1 MISVDSDCRD
11 PILGPILVTGGAGF
25 IGWNLVKAL
34 RDRGEDVLAVD
45 DFSASPWPERP
56 DGVAV
61 RDVGSLSARE
71 LRDIRAVVHLACR
84 KVVPT
89 SFIDREQMVDNVR
102 IDRHLVG
109 LLTEIRPRIAIL
121 ASSCE
126 VYGDQQRRLGEDAPL
141 RPRSPYAVGKVAM
154 ELLADVYRPLAAT
167 PICVARLFNTYG
179 PGEGVDAV
187 VPRFVD
193 EALRLGQVVIEG
205 SGEQRRDFTCVDD
218 VVGALIGLLA
228 VPRTPPVVNIG
239 SGVSVSIN
247 ELAAR
252 VSNAIGGVRIVHGRA
267 RPNEITDFVADTRLL
282 RSVLPNWRPATGI
295 DAGLHRCIAWQRAL
309 NTRLPLSSEGRAA

>member
-1 MISVDSDCRD
+1 MISANSDCRGSV
-11 PILGPILVTGGAGF
+11 LGPILVTGGAGF

-34 RDRGEDVLAVD
+34 RERGEDVVAVD
-45 DFSASPWPERP
+45 DLSASPWPERP
-56 DGVAV
+56 DGIAV
-61 RDVGSLSARE
+61 RDVGSLAAAE

-89 SFIDREQMVDNVR
+89 SFVDREQMVGNIR

-109 LLTEIRPRIAIL
+109 LLTEIKPRIAIL

-126 VYGDQQRRLGEDAPL
+126 VYGDQQRRLGELAPL

-154 ELLADVYRPLAAT
+154 ELLADVYRPLTAT

-193 EALRLGQVVIEG
+193 EALRLGQVLIEG
-205 SGEQRRDFTCVDD
+205 SGEQRRDFTYVDD
-218 VVGALIGLLA
+218 VVSALIGLLA
-228 VPRTPPVVNIG
+228 APHPPQVVNIG
-239 SGVSVSIN
+239 SGVSLSIN

-252 VSNAIGGVRIVHGRA
+252 VAKAVGGVRIAHGRA

-282 RSVLPNWRPATGI
+282 RSVLPHWRPETGI

-309 NTRLPLSSEGRAA
+309 NASLPPASADRAA